1 MTDFVDE
8 GQFGS
13 IHRRGHI
20 AIALAHEL
28 SSYGNVLKPSQ
39 IQCRQDDC
47 SRTLNLPMD
56 SAPRN
61 DAKCLGRGEV
71 LILHINRQGA
81 GGQAEKPY

>member
-47 SRTLNLPMD
+47 SRTLNLSMD
-56 SAPRN
+56 SATEKRCNMPRTKRGT
-61 DAKCLGRGEV
+61 DPTSIGRALEV
-71 LILHINRQGA
+71 
-81 GGQAEKPY
+81 K